1 MTWLQKLL
9 NGAAKPM
16 RILEITLAVVLF
28 LHLALPLVLQRR
40 FRPLALIASGV
51 LVVHLFVEG
60 YRWQMIPLYALTF
73 LLMALAVISWMRYPS
88 TQSNQNKSNGIQ
100 AFFAVTGCVLVI
112 IAAALPAVFPI
123 PNLPQPTGPYPI
135 GVFST
140 MLVDNSRKE
149 LYSGNPDEPRRI
161 MIQVWYPAAPAADA
175 KVGVWMENVEVI
187 GPSISKWLDFPPF
200 FLDHVK
206 YGRSHSYPNAP
217 LLPGQNKFPVITF
230 SHGWNGVRVQST
242 FLMEELASQG
252 YVVVSIDHTYGAR
265 MVVFPD
271 GTIAE
276 NNPNALPTNQPLE
289 ILVPAAQKLV
299 NQWAGD
305 IGFTLDTLTAWN
317 QNDPTGRFTNR
328 LDLEKVGVSGHSTGG
343 GAAIEFCGRDPR
355 CKAGVGLDPY
365 LTPVSDQVLDGKLS
379 QPFLLLFSEVFP
391 TERNTMLLG
400 RLMKNAQAAR
410 EISIMGTAH
419 YDFSDL
425 PLLTPLA
432 PYLGL
437 KGPLAAERVLQI
449 NREFSLA
456 LFNQVLSKGSGT
468 ILAGP
473 SNQYPELR
481 FDYLP

>member
-1 MTWLQKLL
+1 
-9 NGAAKPM
+9 M
-16 RILEITLAVVLF
+16 RTLEITLAVVLF
-28 LHLALPLVLQRR
+28 LHLALPLVLQRW
-40 FRPLALIASGV
+40 FKLLALVASGV

-60 YRWQMIPLYALTF
+60 YRWQMLPLYALT
-73 LLMALAVISWMRYPS
+73 LLVTVFTVIGWMRYPS
-88 TQSNQNKSNGIQ
+88 AQPARKKPNGVQ
-100 AFFAVTGCVLVI
+100 AFFSVAGCLLVI
-112 IAAALPAVFPI
+112 IASALPAVFPI
-123 PNLPQPTGPYPI
+123 PNLPKPTGPYPI
-135 GVFST
+135 GTFST

-149 LYSGNPDEPRRI
+149 LYSANPDEPRRI
-161 MIQVWYPAAPAADA
+161 MVQIWYPAAPAADA
-175 KVGVWMENVEVI
+175 KLGVWMENVDKI
-187 GPSISKWLDFPPF
+187 GPSISTWLGFPPF
-200 FLDHVK
+200 LLDHVV
-206 YGRSHSYPNAP
+206 YGRSNSYPDAP
-217 LLPGQNKFPVITF
+217 VMASQTKFPVITF

-276 NNPNALPTNQPLE
+276 NNPNALPTDQPVE

-299 NQWAGD
+299 NQWAED
-305 IGFTLDTLTAWN
+305 IGFTLDTLAGWN

-328 LDLEKVGVSGHSTGG
+328 LDLEKIGVSGHSTGG
-343 GAAIEFCGRDPR
+343 GAAIEFCGRDLR
-355 CKAGVGLDPY
+355 CKVGVGLDPY
-365 LTPVSDQVLDGKLS
+365 LTPVSDQVLDGTLS
-379 QPFLLLFSEVFP
+379 QPFLLLFSEKFP
-391 TERNTMLLG
+391 TERNTMLLS

-437 KGPLAAERVLQI
+437 KGPLNAERVLQI

-456 LFNQVLSKGSGT
+456 LFNQVLANGSGA
-468 ILAGP
+468 ILTGP
-473 SNQYPELR
+473 STQYPELK